1 MNRPLL
7 ILIALLSI
15 AVISVISLSGNI
27 YSQERCNETTIAA
40 DRGSYEGFYL
50 NPSHQMDFLFIT
62 DDSVFSFYPDGSP
75 FKNNLTPYKIICLP
89 ELPYKPPLL
98 I

>member
-15 AVISVISLSGNI
+15 AIISVINLSGNI
-27 YSQERCNETTIAA
+27 YSQERYNEVTIEA
-40 DRGSYEGFYL
+40 DRDFYEGFYL

-62 DDSVFSFYPDGSP
+62 DDSVFSFYLDGSL
-75 FKNNLTPYKIICLP
+75 FKNNLTPYKITCLP
-89 ELPYKPPLL
+89 ELLYRPPLL